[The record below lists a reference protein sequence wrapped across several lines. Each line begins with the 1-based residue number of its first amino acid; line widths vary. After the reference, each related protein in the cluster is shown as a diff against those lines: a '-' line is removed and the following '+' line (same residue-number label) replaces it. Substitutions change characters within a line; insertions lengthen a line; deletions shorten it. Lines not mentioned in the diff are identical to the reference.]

1 MKYDIGQVKRI
12 ANCIDLCRTAGL
24 EQTAKGF
31 VCCPFHGEK
40 TGSCRVWPDHFHCYG
55 CGKHGDAIDLAAQLW
70 DVSFMDAVTMLAEM
84 YGIAE
89 SRSDTLA
96 QKRREEERKRTERA
110 ERREKLQQDYDN
122 AIQAFRLCETL
133 RDTYRPRSP
142 CEPLNPLFVDAL
154 HNYERLYAEMKQAE
168 WALIDEN

>member
-1 MKYDIGQVKRI
+1 MKYDVQEIKRI

-24 EQTAKGF
+24 EPTAKGF
-31 VCCPFHGEK
+31 VRCPFHGEK
-40 TGSCRVWPDHFHCYG
+40 TGSCKVWQNRFHCFG
-55 CGKHGDAIDLAAQLW
+55 CGKHGDAIDLSAQLW
-70 DVSFMDAVTMLAEM
+70 SVSFNDAVKGLAEM

-89 SRSDTLA
+89 ARSETLA

-110 ERREKLQQDYDN
+110 ERREKLQQEYYS
-122 AIQAFRLCETL
+122 AVQAFRLCETL

-154 HNYERLYAEMKQAE
+154 HNYERLYAEMKQIE
-168 WALIDEN
+168 WALIDK